1 MKISIIIINYNKA
14 NFLTESINS
23 ALKNQSEL
31 CEILIVD
38 DGSTDGSI
46 EIINQYKPHSNV
58 RIILKDNEGVIKTRN
73 RAINEALGEYI
84 IQLDGD
90 DVLEE
95 NFIESAIKEIS
106 EDESIGIVYG
116 STSFIGAKS
125 GVWDLGEYKLEK
137 QLYTNQI
144 VITALFR
151 KSDFLKT
158 KGYDVLFNEGYEDW
172 DFWMSIIGL
181 NKKVVQLAIPSL
193 KYRILEGSRN
203 HSITKDVEIKLRKL
217 IYKKHFQLYLSNFHD
232 PINLYWENLNLK
244 EISDDVD
251 YYKNSIEFRI
261 GSFLLKPIRLMKNL
275 FKK

>member
-14 NFLTESINS
+14 NFLNESINS
-23 ALKNQSEL
+23 ALKNQSES
-31 CEILIVD
+31 CEVLIVD

-46 EIINQYKPHSNV
+46 EVINQYKDHSNV
-58 RIILKDNEGVIKTRN
+58 RILLKENEGVVKTRN
-73 RAINEALGEYI
+73 RAIQEASGEYI
-84 IQLDGD
+84 IQLDSD

-95 NFIESAIKEIS
+95 NFVESAVKEIS
-106 EDESIGIVYG
+106 KDPSIGIVYG

-158 KGYDVLFNEGYEDW
+158 AGYDELFNEGYEDW

-181 NKKVVQLAIPSL
+181 DKKVVQLSTPSL
-193 KYRILEGSRN
+193 QYRILEGSRN
-203 HSITKDVEIKLRKL
+203 HSITKDVEINLRKL
-217 IYKKHFQLYLSNFHD
+217 IYKKHFQLYLLNFHD

-244 EISDDVD
+244 EISGDVD
-251 YYKNSIEFRI
+251 YYKNCIEFRI
-261 GSFLLKPIRLMKNL
+261 GSFLLKPIRLMKKV

>member
-181 NKKVVQLAIPSL
+181 NKKVVQLAIPSI

-261 GSFLLKPIRLMKNL
+261 GSFLLKPIRLMKN
-275 FKK
+275 

>member
-181 NKKVVQLAIPSL
+181 NKKVVQLAIPSI

>member
-14 NFLTESINS
+14 DYLNDSINS
-23 ALKNQSEL
+23 ALKNQSES
-31 CEILIVD
+31 CEVLIVD

-46 EIINQYKPHSNV
+46 EIINQFKSHSNV
-58 RIILKDNEGVIKTRN
+58 RVLLKENEGVIKTRN
-73 RAINEALGEYI
+73 KAIKEALGEYI

-90 DVLEE
+90 DVLED
-95 NFIESAIKEIS
+95 NFVESAVKEMS
-106 EDESIGIVYG
+106 QDKSIGIVYG
-116 STSFIGAKS
+116 STSFIGAKN

-158 KGYDVLFNEGYEDW
+158 DGYDVLFNEGYEDW

-181 NKKVVQLAIPSL
+181 NKKVVQLSVPSL

-203 HSITKDVEIKLRKL
+203 HSITKDVEIKLRKS

-251 YYKNSIEFRI
+251 YYKNCIEFRI
-261 GSFLLKPIRLMKNL
+261 GSFLLKPIRLMKNF